1 MFTGIIETTGIIK
14 DISTNGNNK
23 TFVVESSISNSL
35 KTDQS
40 VAHNGICL
48 TVESVR
54 NNTHTIT
61 AVHETLQKT
70 NTNNWQLNELINIER
85 CLIANGR
92 VDGHFVQGHVDD
104 VATCINIKDDA
115 GSFIYTFAFNKK
127 FAALIIEKGSVC
139 INGISLTCFNVTNTQ
154 FNVAIIP
161 YTFHHTNIKN
171 LAINSTVNIE
181 FDVLGKYINRTLQLN
196 AKI

>member
-48 TVESVR
+48 TVESVY

-70 NTNNWQLNELINIER
+70 NASNWQLNELINIER

-92 VDGHFVQGHVDD
+92 VDGHFVQGHVDA
-104 VATCINIKDDA
+104 VATCINIKDDT
-115 GSFIYTFAFNKK
+115 GSYVYTFSFDEK

-161 YTFHHTNIKN
+161 YTYNYTNIKN

-181 FDVLGKYINRTLQLN
+181 FDVLGKYINR
-196 AKI
+196 AKELGS